1 MDFKWQGQYGDIVRV
16 RAALGASDSLLATC
30 PVADDSFV
38 QEDRLLVSDP
48 KALQY
53 IYQTS
58 GYRFIKPPGRK
69 ELGRLLNGT
78 GILFVEGLRLEST
91 ASVY

>member
-1 MDFKWQGQYGDIVRV
+1 MDFKWQSQYGDVVRI
-16 RAALGASDSLLATC
+16 RAALGVSDILLVTC
-30 PVADDSFV
+30 PFTHGLSL

-58 GYRFIKPPGRK
+58 GYKFIKPPGLK
-69 ELGRLLNGT
+69 ELSRLFNGT
-78 GILFVEGLRLEST
+78 GILFVEGLQF
-91 ASVY
+91 

>member
-1 MDFKWQGQYGDIVRV
+1 MGILALWKLLKGEAAEVDFKWQDQYSDIVEV
-16 RAALGASDSLLATC
+16 NDIALATC
-30 PVADDSFV
+30 QVANSHIIM

-58 GYRFIKPPGRK
+58 GYRVIKPPGLRK
-69 ELGRLLNGT
+69 LDD
-78 GILFVEGLRLEST
+78 
-91 ASVY
+91 

>member
-1 MDFKWQGQYGDIVRV
+1 MDFKWQSQYGDVVRIQ
-16 RAALGASDSLLATC
+16 AALGVSKILLVTC
-30 PVADDSFV
+30 PFVDCNLV

-58 GYRFIKPPGRK
+58 RYRFIKPPGVK
-69 ELGRLLNGT
+69 EFSRLGAGT
-78 GILFVEGLRLEST
+78 GIFCVKGLQSKFT
-91 ASVY
+91 GIAC

>member
-1 MDFKWQGQYGDIVRV
+1 MAKPIWRRCSNPSSFGGKRYFAGYLSIPDG
-16 RAALGASDSLLATC
+16 LLL
-30 PVADDSFV
+30 

-53 IYQTS
+53 IYHTS

-69 ELGRLLNGT
+69 ELGRLATGT
-78 GILFVEGLRLEST
+78 GIFFVEGLPSKFAKL
-91 ASVY
+91 AC